1 MEKYTM
7 KNNREPKT
15 DNGWF
20 HIDDVKPN
28 SEEEVIVILERESS
42 LGCTYDFNICE
53 STYRCGCCNGYF
65 LKENSVWKVR
75 YWRRKE
81 SYPYPDGVVKK
92 EIEECKKYNVSSQ
105 KILEHQQK
113 CGIDASR
120 YQ

>member
-1 MEKYTM
+1 M
-7 KNNREPKT
+7 KNNMEVKT

-28 SEEEVIVILERESS
+28 TEEEVIVILERESS
-42 LGCTYDFNICE
+42 PGCTYDFTISE
-53 STYRCGCCNGYF
+53 SVYRSDYPKGRF
-65 LKENSVWKVR
+65 SKENSAWKIR

-81 SYPYPDGVVKK
+81 VYPYPDAVVKR
-92 EIEECKKYNVSSQ
+92 EIEECEKHNVSPR

-113 CGIDASR
+113 CGIDVSQ